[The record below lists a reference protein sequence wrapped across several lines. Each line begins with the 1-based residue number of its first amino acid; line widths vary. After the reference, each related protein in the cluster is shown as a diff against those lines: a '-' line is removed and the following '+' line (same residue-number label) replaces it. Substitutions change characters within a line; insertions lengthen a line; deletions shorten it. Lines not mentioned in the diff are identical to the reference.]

1 MTSATILVV
10 DDARA
15 IRDFVADYVLK
26 PNGYHALMAENGA
39 EALEIAFRDRP
50 DLIISDIVMPGV
62 TGLELA
68 RAVRKEWPDLPV
80 ILISAEGSE
89 AVVQQALRAGVSDYF
104 IKPFDPDEMLQAIE
118 RALARRPARPPTA
131 EAGGVPLLEAAGDAI
146 LAVNGEDRVTLLNP
160 AARALFNITRA
171 EVIGQPLIEVL
182 LNSDLLYLL
191 AHDKRAGE
199 VIVASGD
206 TYHALVSP
214 LAGGGQLIV
223 LRDVT
228 PLKTLD
234 RAKSDYVTALAHDL
248 RSPLTG
254 ILGYVGLLDKVGPVN
269 ERQAD
274 YVKRVHASVQNM
286 SALLMELLELDRIE
300 AGYDTLR
307 EPLALGEL
315 VQRLCREVY
324 EAQAEN
330 KQLRFGVNVEEGM
343 PRVLANPMHMRRLIS
358 NLLEN
363 AIKYTPEHGRVAVH
377 VYPDGDF
384 IVFTVADSGVG
395 IPLEEQARIFER
407 LFRASNVQTDFAG
420 TGLGLSIVKSIV
432 DRHGGRLW
440 VESPPGEGTALTVM
454 LPQHVD
460 REA

>member
-1 MTSATILVV
+1 MTAATILVV

-26 PNGYHALMAENGA
+26 PNGYQALMAENGA

-89 AVVQQALRAGVSDYF
+89 AVVQQALRADVSDYF

-118 RALARRPARPPTA
+118 RALAARPARTPVAFEATA
-131 EAGGVPLLEAAGDAI
+131 ALVEAATDAI
-146 LAVNGEDRVTLLNP
+146 LAVDVEDRLTVLNP
-160 AARALFNITRA
+160 AARKLFNVTRA
-171 EVIGQPLIEVL
+171 EVIGQPIIDVL

-191 AHDKRAGE
+191 AHDKGQGE

-206 TYHALVSP
+206 THHAMISP
-214 LAGGGQLIV
+214 VEGGGQLIV

-228 PLKTLD
+228 PLKKLD
-234 RAKSDYVTALAHDL
+234 RAKSEYVTALAHDL

-254 ILGYVGLLDKVGPVN
+254 ILGYIGLMDKVGPVTD
-269 ERQAD
+269 RQAE
-274 YVKRVHASVQNM
+274 YMKRVHASVQNM
-286 SALLMELLELDRIE
+286 SVMLMELLELDRIE
-300 AGYDTLR
+300 AGYDTQR

-315 VQRLCREVY
+315 VQRMCREVY
-324 EAQAEN
+324 EAQAET
-330 KQLRFGVNVEEGM
+330 KYLRFGVNVEDGM
-343 PRVLANPMHMRRLIS
+343 PPVLANPVHMRRVIS

-363 AIKYTPEHGRVAVH
+363 AIKYTPPHGRVAVH

-384 IVFTVADSGVG
+384 VVFTVADSGVG
-395 IPLEEQARIFER
+395 IPPDEQARIFER
-407 LFRASNVQTDFAG
+407 LFRASNVQEGFAG

-432 DRHGGRLW
+432 DRHGGRIW
-440 VESPPGEGTALTVM
+440 VESPEGEGTAFTVM
-454 LPQHVD
+454 LP
-460 REA
+460 RMSNG

>member
-1 MTSATILVV
+1 MTAATVLVV

-39 EALEIAFRDRP
+39 EALEITFRDRP

-104 IKPFDPDEMLQAIE
+104 IKPFDPDEMLQAIQ
-118 RALARRPARPPTA
+118 RALNGRGRRPAAVATGLA
-131 EAGGVPLLEAAGDAI
+131 PLLDAAEDAI
-146 LAVNGEDRVTLLNP
+146 LAIDAGDRVTVLNP
-160 AARALFNITRA
+160 AARTLFNITRA

-191 AHDKRAGE
+191 AHDKREGE
-199 VIVASGD
+199 VIAASGD
-206 TYHALVSP
+206 IYHARLSP
-214 LAGGGQLIV
+214 LPDGGQFIV

-228 PLKTLD
+228 PLKNLD

-254 ILGYVGLLDKVGPVN
+254 ILGYIGLLDKIGPVT
-269 ERQAD
+269 EKQTD
-274 YVKRVHASVQNM
+274 YLKRAQASVQNM
-286 SALLMELLELDRIE
+286 SVMLTELLELDRIE
-300 AGYDTLR
+300 AGYDTQR
-307 EPLALGEL
+307 EPLELGAL
-315 VQRLCREVY
+315 VQRMCREVF
-324 EAQAEN
+324 EAQAEA
-330 KQLRFGVNVEEGM
+330 KGLRFGVNVEAGM
-343 PRVLANPMHMRRLIS
+343 PLVLANPLHMRRVIS

-384 IVFTVADSGVG
+384 VVFTVADSGVG
-395 IPLEEQARIFER
+395 IPIEEQARIFER
-407 LFRASNVQTDFAG
+407 LFRASNVQEDFAG

-432 DRHGGRLW
+432 DRHGGRIW
-440 VESPPGEGTALTVM
+440 VESPPTEGTAITVM
-454 LPQHVD
+454 LPRKSD
-460 REA
+460 G